1 MIFKV
6 PSKPSAHFLIILIKS
21 SGPGLNCKI
30 NLIHFAHAVLKV
42 EKSGYCVGSH
52 GEFLDSL
59 FTLLLINMCF
69 GAVTSQGN
77 GVCFGNTAW
86 R

>member
-1 MIFKV
+1 MER
-6 PSKPSAHFLIILIKS
+6 
-21 SGPGLNCKI
+21 SGPGLNYKI
-30 NLIHFAHAVLKV
+30 NLIHFAYAILKL
-42 EKSGYCVGSH
+42 EKFGDCVGSH

-77 GVCFGNTAW
+77 GVCFGNTVLGDSNSLQGC
-86 R
+86 